1 VEAMNLILEQD
12 GIIAYIGTRSEFGEY
27 LSELKKEPGQGGLR
41 CWTSLPASTILNIL
55 GLYQLTQTL
64 EGPSQVFHG
73 SPVVLMLS
81 MILHCSETDPV
92 LVSLRQGLE
101 LGKGVVI
108 EVSPQQTLGR
118 YRDML
123 ILHNELEEAF
133 SYLDVT

>member
-1 VEAMNLILEQD
+1 VEAMNLILKED
-12 GIIAYIGTRSEFGEY
+12 GIVAFIGTRPEFGEY
-27 LSELKKEPGQGGLR
+27 LSELKNEPGQGGLR

-55 GLYQLTQTL
+55 GLYQFTQTP

-92 LVSLRQGLE
+92 LVSLRRRLD
-101 LGKGVVI
+101 LGKGVVV

-123 ILHNELEEAF
+123 VLHNELEEAF
-133 SYLDVT
+133 SYLK